1 MKLNDG
7 KIHNNFN
14 LPNLDRLKTK
24 TNLEKF
30 IMIKQAIEKV
40 VNHENLT
47 FEESQ
52 AVLDEIMNGQASE
65 VETASLLTALTAKN
79 PTIDE
84 IAGAAASMRSHAL
97 KFPETKDVLEI
108 VGTGGDH
115 SNSFNISTTSAIVVA
130 ATGTKVAKHGNRAA
144 SSKSGAADV
153 LEALGLDIN
162 EDPATSY
169 ESLKENNLA
178 FLFAQEYHKSMKYV
192 APVRKQLGFRTIFN
206 ILGPLA
212 NPAHPTRQLLGV
224 YDEDLLEPLA
234 NVLKKLGVKNAMV
247 IHGRDGL
254 DEMTTADETAVVE
267 LKDGRLTNYTLT
279 PEQFG
284 FTRSQRE
291 DLVGGTPEENGQI
304 TRDILAGKKGPK
316 RDIVLLNAGAALH
329 LAQPELTIQEG
340 IALAAK
346 TIDSGKAQDELDR
359 LIAYS
364 NKRKDVVA

>member
-1 MKLNDG
+1 
-7 KIHNNFN
+7 
-14 LPNLDRLKTK
+14 
-24 TNLEKF
+24 
-30 IMIKQAIEKV
+30 MIKQAIEKV

-52 AVLDEIMNGQASE
+52 AVLDEIMNGEASE
-65 VETASLLTALTAKN
+65 VQTASLLTALTAKN

-97 KFPETKDVLEI
+97 AFPETKDVLEI

-115 SNSFNISTTSAIVVA
+115 ANTFNISTTSAIVVA

-162 EDPATSY
+162 ETPAVSY
-169 ESLKENNLA
+169 QSLKENNLA

-224 YDEDLLEPLA
+224 YDESLLEPLA

-267 LKDGRLTNYTLT
+267 LRDGKLTRYTLT

-284 FTRSQRE
+284 FNRSQRDE
-291 DLVGGTPEENGQI
+291 LVGGTPEDNGKI
-304 TRDILAGKKGPK
+304 TRDILSGKKGPK
-316 RDIVLLNAGAALH
+316 RDIVLLNAGSALH
-329 LAQPELTIQEG
+329 LAHPELSIQAG
-340 IALAAK
+340 IDLAAK
-346 TIDSGKAQDELDR
+346 TIDDGKALEELNR
-359 LIAYS
+359 LLAFS

>member
-1 MKLNDG
+1 
-7 KIHNNFN
+7 
-14 LPNLDRLKTK
+14 
-24 TNLEKF
+24 
-30 IMIKQAIEKV
+30 MIKQAIEKV

-52 AVLDEIMNGQASE
+52 AVLDEIMNGEASE
-65 VETASLLTALTAKN
+65 VQTASLLTALTAKN

-97 KFPETKDVLEI
+97 AFPETNDVLEI

-115 SNSFNISTTSAIVVA
+115 ANTFNISTTSAIVVA

-162 EDPATSY
+162 ETPAVSY
-169 ESLKENNLA
+169 QSLKENNLA

-224 YDEDLLEPLA
+224 YDESLLEPLA

-267 LKDGRLTNYTLT
+267 LRDGKLTRYILT

-284 FTRSQRE
+284 FNRSQRDE
-291 DLVGGTPEENGQI
+291 LVGGTPEDNGKI
-304 TRDILAGKKGPK
+304 TRDILSGKKGPK
-316 RDIVLLNAGAALH
+316 RDIVLLNAGSALH
-329 LAQPELTIQEG
+329 LAHPELSIQAG
-340 IALAAK
+340 IDLAAK
-346 TIDSGKAQDELDR
+346 TIDDGKALEELNR
-359 LIAYS
+359 LLAFS

>member
-1 MKLNDG
+1 
-7 KIHNNFN
+7 
-14 LPNLDRLKTK
+14 
-24 TNLEKF
+24 
-30 IMIKQAIEKV
+30 MIKQAIEKV
-40 VNHENLT
+40 VNHQDLT
-47 FEESQ
+47 FEESR
-52 AVLDEIMNGQASE
+52 AVLDEIMSGEASE
-65 VETASLLTALTAKN
+65 VQTASLLTALTAKS

-97 KFPETKDVLEI
+97 AFPETEDVLEI

-115 SNSFNISTTSAIVVA
+115 ANTFNISTTSAIVVA

-162 EDPATSY
+162 ETPAVSY
-169 ESLKENNLA
+169 ESLQKNNLA

-224 YDEDLLEPLA
+224 YDEALLEPLA
-234 NVLKKLGVKNAMV
+234 NVLKKLGVTHAMV
-247 IHGRDGL
+247 VHGRDGL
-254 DEMTTADETAVVE
+254 DEMTTADETIVVE
-267 LKDGRLTNYTLT
+267 LRDGRLKKYTVT

-284 FTRSQRE
+284 LTRSHRA
-291 DLVGGTPEENGQI
+291 DLVGGSPEANAQI
-304 TRDILAGKKGPK
+304 TRDVLAGNPGPH

-329 LAQPELTIQEG
+329 LAHPELSVQQG
-340 IALAAK
+340 IALAAQ
-346 TIDSGKAQDELDR
+346 TIDTGQALGELNR
-359 LIAYS
+359 LLDFSA
-364 NKRKDVVA
+364 KRKDVVA

>member
-1 MKLNDG
+1 
-7 KIHNNFN
+7 
-14 LPNLDRLKTK
+14 
-24 TNLEKF
+24 
-30 IMIKQAIEKV
+30 MIKQAIEKV

-52 AVLDEIMNGQASE
+52 AVLDEIMNGEASE
-65 VETASLLTALTAKN
+65 VQTASLLTALTAKN

-97 KFPETKDVLEI
+97 AFPETNDVLEI

-115 SNSFNISTTSAIVVA
+115 ANTFNISTTSAIVVA

-162 EDPATSY
+162 ETPAVSY
-169 ESLKENNLA
+169 QSLKENNLA

-224 YDEDLLEPLA
+224 YDESLLEPLA

-267 LKDGRLTNYTLT
+267 LRDGKLTRYTLT

-284 FTRSQRE
+284 FNRSQRDE
-291 DLVGGTPEENGQI
+291 LVGGTPEDNGKI
-304 TRDILAGKKGPK
+304 TRDILSGKKGPK
-316 RDIVLLNAGAALH
+316 RDIVLLNAGSALH
-329 LAQPELTIQEG
+329 LAHPELSIQAG
-340 IALAAK
+340 IDLAAK
-346 TIDSGKAQDELDR
+346 TIDDGKALEELNR
-359 LIAYS
+359 LLAFS

>member
-1 MKLNDG
+1 
-7 KIHNNFN
+7 
-14 LPNLDRLKTK
+14 
-24 TNLEKF
+24 
-30 IMIKQAIEKV
+30 MIKQAIEKV
-40 VNHENLT
+40 VNHQDLT

-52 AVLDEIMNGQASE
+52 AVLDEIMSGEASE
-65 VETASLLTALTAKN
+65 VQTASLLTALTAKN

-97 KFPETKDVLEI
+97 AFPETEDVLEI

-115 SNSFNISTTSAIVVA
+115 ANTFNISTTSAIVVA

-162 EDPATSY
+162 ETPAVSY
-169 ESLKENNLA
+169 ESLQKNNLA

-224 YDEDLLEPLA
+224 YDEALLEPLA
-234 NVLKKLGVKNAMV
+234 NVLKKLGVTHAMV
-247 IHGRDGL
+247 VHGRDGL
-254 DEMTTADETAVVE
+254 DEMTTADETVVVE
-267 LKDGRLTNYTLT
+267 LRDGRLTKYTVT

-284 FTRSQRE
+284 LTRSHRA
-291 DLVGGTPEENGQI
+291 DLVGGTPEANAQI
-304 TRDILAGKKGPK
+304 TRDILTGNPGPH

-329 LAQPELTIQEG
+329 LAHPELSVQQG
-340 IALAAK
+340 ITLAAQ
-346 TIDSGKAQDELDR
+346 TIDTGRALGELNR
-359 LIAYS
+359 LLDFSA
-364 NKRKDVVA
+364 KRKDVVA

>member
-1 MKLNDG
+1 
-7 KIHNNFN
+7 
-14 LPNLDRLKTK
+14 
-24 TNLEKF
+24 
-30 IMIKQAIEKV
+30 MIKQAIEKV

-47 FEESQ
+47 FEETE
-52 AVLDEIMNGQASE
+52 AVLDEIMNGEASE
-65 VETASLLTALTAKN
+65 VQTASLLTALTAKN

-97 KFPETKDVLEI
+97 AFPETKDVLEI

-115 SNSFNISTTSAIVVA
+115 ANTFNISTTSAIVVA
-130 ATGTKVAKHGNRAA
+130 ATGTRVAKHGNRAA

-162 EDPATSY
+162 ETPAVSY
-169 ESLKENNLA
+169 ESLQENNLA

-212 NPAHPTRQLLGV
+212 NPAHPTHQLLGV
-224 YDEDLLEPLA
+224 YDETLLEPLA
-234 NVLKKLGVKNAMV
+234 NVLKKLGVTNAMV
-247 IHGRDGL
+247 VHGRDGL

-267 LKDGRLTNYTLT
+267 LQDDHLTKYTVT

-284 FTRSQRE
+284 LKRSQRA
-291 DLVGGTPEENGQI
+291 DLVGGTPEANANI
-304 TRDILAGKKGPK
+304 TRRILAGDHGPQ

-329 LAQPELTIQEG
+329 VAHPDLSIQAG
-340 IALAAK
+340 IDLAAK
-346 TIDSGKAQDELDR
+346 TIDDAKPLKNSIR
-359 LIAYS
+359 LLAFS
-364 NKRKDVVA
+364 DKRKDVVA

>member
-1 MKLNDG
+1 
-7 KIHNNFN
+7 
-14 LPNLDRLKTK
+14 
-24 TNLEKF
+24 
-30 IMIKQAIEKV
+30 MIKQAIEKV

-52 AVLDEIMNGQASE
+52 AVLDEIMNGEASE
-65 VETASLLTALTAKN
+65 VQTASLLTALTAKN

-97 KFPETKDVLEI
+97 AFPETNDVLEI
-108 VGTGGDH
+108 VGTGGEH
-115 SNSFNISTTSAIVVA
+115 ANTFNISTTSAIVVA

-162 EDPATSY
+162 ETPAVSY
-169 ESLKENNLA
+169 QSLKENNLA

-224 YDEDLLEPLA
+224 YDESLLEPLA
-234 NVLKKLGVKNAMV
+234 NVLKKLGVKKAMV

-267 LKDGRLTNYTLT
+267 LRDGKLTCYTLT

-284 FTRSQRE
+284 FNRSQRDE
-291 DLVGGTPEENGQI
+291 LVGGTPEDNGKI
-304 TRDILAGKKGPK
+304 TRDILSGKKGPK
-316 RDIVLLNAGAALH
+316 RDIVLLNAGSALH
-329 LAQPELTIQEG
+329 LAHPELSIQAG
-340 IALAAK
+340 IDLAAK
-346 TIDSGKAQDELDR
+346 TIDDGKALEELNR
-359 LIAYS
+359 LLAFS

>member
-1 MKLNDG
+1 
-7 KIHNNFN
+7 
-14 LPNLDRLKTK
+14 
-24 TNLEKF
+24 
-30 IMIKQAIEKV
+30 MIKQAIEKV

-47 FEESQ
+47 FDESQ
-52 AVLDEIMNGQASE
+52 AVLDEIMNGEASE
-65 VETASLLTALTAKN
+65 IETASLLTALTAKT

-97 KFPETKDVLEI
+97 KFPTIKDDDVLEI

-115 SNSFNISTTSAIVVA
+115 ANTFNISTTSALVIA
-130 ATGTKVAKHGNRAA
+130 AAGTKVAKHGNRAA

-162 EDPATSY
+162 ETPETSY

-212 NPAHPTRQLLGV
+212 NPANPTRQLLGV
-224 YDEDLLEPLA
+224 YDESLLEPLA

-254 DEMTTADETAVVE
+254 DEMTAADETAVVE
-267 LKDGRLTNYTLT
+267 LKDGKLTKYTLT

-284 FTRSQRE
+284 LKRSKRA

-316 RDIVLLNAGAALH
+316 RDIVLLNAGASLH
-329 LAQPELTIQEG
+329 LAHPELTIQQG
-340 IALAAK
+340 IDLAAK
-346 TIDSGKAQDELDR
+346 TIDDGKALEELNR
-359 LIAYS
+359 LLAFS
-364 NKRKDVVA
+364 DKRKDVVA